1 MLAETA
7 TAPITG
13 FTPLVPYVLV
23 ALTVFAVLMLVP
35 KLLGK
40 RSYSKEKFVAYE
52 CGVDPIG
59 SARQRFSVHF
69 YLVAVLFILFDIEA
83 VFLFPWAISLQEIG
97 SAGFIGALLFVGVLA
112 LGLAYAWR
120 RGVLDWNN

>member
-1 MLAETA
+1 MPTTYPEHYFPILVQVLLGVVVA
-7 TAPITG
+7 TA
-13 FTPLVPYVLV
+13 LVGLAFLIGHRVKNKTKDIP
-23 ALTVFAVLMLVP
+23 
-35 KLLGK
+35 
-40 RSYSKEKFVAYE
+40 YE

-97 SAGFIGALLFVGVLA
+97 SAGFISALLFVGVLA

>member
-1 MLAETA
+1 MPAETA
-7 TAPITG
+7 TTPLTG

-40 RSYSKEKFVAYE
+40 RSYSREKFIPYE

-69 YLVAVLFILFDIEA
+69 YLVAVLFILFDIEVIFVVAWA
-83 VFLFPWAISLQEIG
+83 VVVRKLGPPGLIGMLIFLAILE
-97 SAGFIGALLFVGVLA
+97 AAHLYAWKKGALE
-112 LGLAYAWR
+112 W
-120 RGVLDWNN
+120 D

>member
-1 MLAETA
+1 MPAETA
-7 TAPITG
+7 TTPLTG

-40 RSYSKEKFVAYE
+40 RSYSREKFIPYE

-97 SAGFIGALLFVGVLA
+97 SAGFISALLFVGVLA